1 MPAPQGRYR
10 MLLVEQLI
18 EEDSGEFLV
27 EAASPGAAAAILHR
41 AFDQARDRD
50 SNIVTLPDGQAH
62 HIEPTDIM
70 HSRIYCILLDDAGN
84 EVGEIEPDFA
94 ATPAHATP

>member
-1 MPAPQGRYR
+1 MPAPHGRYR
-10 MLLVEQLI
+10 MPLVEQLI
-18 EEDSGEFLV
+18 VKDSGEFLV
-27 EAASPGAAAAILHR
+27 EAASPAAAAAILHR

-62 HIEPTDIM
+62 HIEPTDII

-84 EVGEIEPDFA
+84 EVGEIEPEFA
-94 ATPAHATP
+94 AAPAHAAP